1 MAGPGKCCRFNVLTV
16 TRSAVARGVV
26 THRVWWD
33 PVRRT
38 LIHRCCMTETTL
50 RLWYVQNSSS
60 SQEKWPRTLPGT
72 YLLLAFSV
80 AGNCQRENLVKK
92 LARDEG
98 LTQEKNSQEVGLTQ
112 INVCSYTHIPPP
124 PQKDT
129 MHRLELYPI
138 EQKRNSQPPC
148 CFFGMSQSTSVIDTH
163 RFSFS
168 MIRARWV
175 KVYMWC
181 TFLWLE
187 HS

>member
-50 RLWYVQNSSS
+50 RLWHVQNSSS

-98 LTQEKNSQEVGLTQ
+98 LNQEKNSQEVGLTQ
-112 INVCSYTHIPPP
+112 INVCSYTHIPPTKGHHAKNRIVP
-124 PQKDT
+124 NWAKKEFPAS
-129 MHRLELYPI
+129 LLL
-138 EQKRNSQPPC
+138 
-148 CFFGMSQSTSVIDTH
+148 
-163 RFSFS
+163 
-168 MIRARWV
+168 
-175 KVYMWC
+175 
-181 TFLWLE
+181 LWHEPVHLS
-187 HS
+187 HWHTQIFIQYDKGTLG